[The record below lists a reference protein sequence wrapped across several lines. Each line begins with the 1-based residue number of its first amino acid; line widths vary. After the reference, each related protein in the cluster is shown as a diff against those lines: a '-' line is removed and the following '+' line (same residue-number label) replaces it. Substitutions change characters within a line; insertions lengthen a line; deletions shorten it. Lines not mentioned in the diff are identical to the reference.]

1 MIAAFR
7 DAAEDDEPV
16 TALGGLGGAPP
27 RVVCDNDGGLT
38 SAVGAR
44 FPQAN
49 LALDLVPEWCHTG
62 AMELEPHVDRLR
74 EQLAIAAEAGGEEAR
89 ALAQRLA
96 APLDAGIRLMLLDA
110 LEIATAEIT
119 RELAPGSVELRLRGG
134 DPEFV
139 VTPAQAD
146 RAGAAPAGMPD
157 ASEGFAGPS
166 SAAVTTGS
174 GEGGVA
180 RINLRLPEQLKTRV
194 EEAADRE
201 GLSINT
207 WLVRAAATAVD
218 RAEGGA
224 RGERGT
230 PRGGQQY
237 TGWGR

>member
-1 MIAAFR
+1 
-7 DAAEDDEPV
+7 
-16 TALGGLGGAPP
+16 
-27 RVVCDNDGGLT
+27 
-38 SAVGAR
+38 
-44 FPQAN
+44 
-49 LALDLVPEWCHTG
+49 
-62 AMELEPHVDRLR
+62 MELQPHVDRLR
-74 EQLAIAAEAGGEEAR
+74 EQLAIAAEAGGDEAR
-89 ALAQRLA
+89 ALARLA
-96 APLDAGIRLMLLDA
+96 ARLDAGIRLMLLDA

-119 RELAPGSVELRLRGG
+119 REMAPGSVELRLRGG

-139 VTPAQAD
+139 VTPAPAD
-146 RAGAAPAGMPD
+146 RVGAAPAGMPD
-157 ASEGFAGPS
+157 ASEGFAGPG

>member
-1 MIAAFR
+1 
-7 DAAEDDEPV
+7 
-16 TALGGLGGAPP
+16 
-27 RVVCDNDGGLT
+27 
-38 SAVGAR
+38 
-44 FPQAN
+44 
-49 LALDLVPEWCHTG
+49 
-62 AMELEPHVDRLR
+62 MELEPHVDRLR
-74 EQLAIAAEAGGEEAR
+74 EQLAIAAEAGGDEAR

-96 APLDAGIRLMLLDA
+96 APLDAAIRLMLLDA
-110 LEIATAEIT
+110 LEIAAAEIT

-139 VTPAQAD
+139 VTPTPAD
-146 RAGAAPAGMPD
+146 REGAAPAGMPD
-157 ASEGFAGPS
+157 ASEQFVGSG

-207 WLVRAAATAVD
+207 WLVRAAATGVD

-224 RGERGT
+224 RGDRGT

>member
-1 MIAAFR
+1 
-7 DAAEDDEPV
+7 
-16 TALGGLGGAPP
+16 
-27 RVVCDNDGGLT
+27 
-38 SAVGAR
+38 
-44 FPQAN
+44 
-49 LALDLVPEWCHTG
+49 
-62 AMELEPHVDRLR
+62 MELEPHVDRLR
-74 EQLAIAAEAGGEEAR
+74 EQLAIAAEAGGDEAR

-96 APLDAGIRLMLLDA
+96 APLDAAIRLMLLDA

-139 VTPAQAD
+139 VTSAPAD
-146 RAGAAPAGMPD
+146 RAGVAPAGRRD
-157 ASEGFAGPS
+157 SGEEFAGPGA
-166 SAAVTTGS
+166 AAVTTGS

-180 RINLRLPEQLKTRV
+180 RVNLRLPEQLKTRV

-207 WLVRAAATAVD
+207 WLVRAAAGAVD

-230 PRGGQQY
+230 ARGGQQY

>member
-1 MIAAFR
+1 
-7 DAAEDDEPV
+7 
-16 TALGGLGGAPP
+16 
-27 RVVCDNDGGLT
+27 
-38 SAVGAR
+38 
-44 FPQAN
+44 
-49 LALDLVPEWCHTG
+49 
-62 AMELEPHVDRLR
+62 MELEPHVDRLR
-74 EQLAIAAEAGGEEAR
+74 EQLAIAAEAGGDEAR

-96 APLDAGIRLMLLDA
+96 APLDAAIRLMLLDA

-139 VTPAQAD
+139 VTPVPAD
-146 RAGAAPAGMPD
+146 RASAAPAGMPD
-157 ASEGFAGPS
+157 AREEFAGPG
-166 SAAVTTGS
+166 SAAVATGS
-174 GEGGVA
+174 GERGVA

-194 EEAADRE
+194 EQAADRE

-218 RAEGGA
+218 RAGGGA

>member
-1 MIAAFR
+1 
-7 DAAEDDEPV
+7 
-16 TALGGLGGAPP
+16 
-27 RVVCDNDGGLT
+27 
-38 SAVGAR
+38 
-44 FPQAN
+44 
-49 LALDLVPEWCHTG
+49 
-62 AMELEPHVDRLR
+62 
-74 EQLAIAAEAGGEEAR
+74 
-89 ALAQRLA
+89 
-96 APLDAGIRLMLLDA
+96 MLLDA
-110 LEIATAEIT
+110 LQIATAEIT
-119 RELAPGSVELRLRGG
+119 SELAPGSVELRLRGG

-139 VTPAQAD
+139 ITPAPAD

-157 ASEGFAGPS
+157 ASDDFAGRG

-224 RGERGT
+224 RGDRGT
-230 PRGGQQY
+230 PRGGQHY

>member
-1 MIAAFR
+1 
-7 DAAEDDEPV
+7 
-16 TALGGLGGAPP
+16 
-27 RVVCDNDGGLT
+27 
-38 SAVGAR
+38 
-44 FPQAN
+44 
-49 LALDLVPEWCHTG
+49 
-62 AMELEPHVDRLR
+62 MELEPHVDRLR
-74 EQLAIAAEAGGEEAR
+74 EQLAIAAEAGGDEAR

-96 APLDAGIRLMLLDA
+96 APLDAAIRLMLLDA

-139 VTPAQAD
+139 VTNAPAD

-157 ASEGFAGPS
+157 TSEEFAGAGPG

-207 WLVRAAATAVD
+207 WLVRAAATTVD

-224 RGERGT
+224 RGDRGT